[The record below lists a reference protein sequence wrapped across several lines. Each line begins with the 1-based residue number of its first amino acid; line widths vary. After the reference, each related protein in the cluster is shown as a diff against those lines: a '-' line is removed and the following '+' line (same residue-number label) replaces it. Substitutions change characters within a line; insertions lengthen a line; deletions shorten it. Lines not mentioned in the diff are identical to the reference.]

1 MAFGQVT
8 DTWCAS
14 CHSKMKVAAESVRF
28 AQLVPSE
35 PDSGKGRLKL
45 LHQNSCH
52 DHVDQLNCSSFGRLI
67 FQLSP
72 SPTRGVLHF
81 EKHLILVLFQ
91 LSR

>member
-52 DHVDQLNCSSFGRLI
+52 DHVDQ
-67 FQLSP
+67 
-72 SPTRGVLHF
+72 
-81 EKHLILVLFQ
+81 
-91 LSR
+91 